1 MQIFHLDHVVGRG
14 RDPHVD
20 KVAQLP
26 APFAGK
32 TDGEKVSKIP
42 IVVGSGVAPSNVRTQ
57 MELARG
63 FIVGTSVKQDG
74 NLMAPIDLA
83 LASELARARDRG

>member
-1 MQIFHLDHVVGRG
+1 MAQAQGADAIVVTGNATGEETPMETIR
-14 RDPHVD
+14 R
-20 KVAQLP
+20 VA
-26 APFAGK
+26 
-32 TDGEKVSKIP
+32 KVSKIP
-42 IVVGSGVAPSNVRTQ
+42 IVVGSGVAPSNVQTQ